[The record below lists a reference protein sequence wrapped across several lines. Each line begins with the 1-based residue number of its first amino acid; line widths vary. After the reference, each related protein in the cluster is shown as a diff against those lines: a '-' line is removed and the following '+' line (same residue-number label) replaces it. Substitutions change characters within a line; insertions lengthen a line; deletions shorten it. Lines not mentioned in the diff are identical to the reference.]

1 MSSFG
6 KKIKRGALDALALVT
21 RDLSALPRRTWQLS
35 KIRSYRNKKIQS
47 LKIQVV
53 QEHPK
58 EAKVQQSIDL
68 EPIPCKEV
76 TPKFNLDNPSVEES
90 QDEEVHLK
98 THVDTSDATM
108 EEPSIEVGPNVPYLD
123 PTTLKIGEHEKT
135 QGWFTTNHPWRNNR
149 RSKGRKIWSWWKKA
163 NRSHVCW
170 SGQI

>member
-1 MSSFG
+1 MYEFFWKEDQERCSRCFSPRHKRSECPT
-6 KKIKRGALDALALVT
+6 KKNVT
-21 RDLSALPRRTWQLS
+21 VKQDKELQEQ
-35 KIRSYRNKKIQS
+35 KIQS

-135 QGWFTTNHPWRNNR
+135 QG
-149 RSKGRKIWSWWKKA
+149 
-163 NRSHVCW
+163 
-170 SGQI
+170 